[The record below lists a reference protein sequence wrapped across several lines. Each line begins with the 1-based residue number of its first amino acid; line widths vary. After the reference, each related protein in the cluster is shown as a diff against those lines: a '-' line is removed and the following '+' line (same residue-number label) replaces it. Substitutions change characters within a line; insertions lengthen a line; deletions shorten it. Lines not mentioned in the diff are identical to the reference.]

1 MKVLISGGGIA
12 GLTLAFWLHRHGHE
26 PFIVERSPRL
36 REDGYMIDFFG
47 PGYGASEKMG
57 LLSYIEGIHY
67 QIPSLSFIDSR
78 GKEKFSLQ
86 YAALR
91 KNLFGGRHFNF
102 MRGDL
107 ENLLYARIEDRAQ
120 MSFGTTV
127 ESFQQDGSQVHA
139 RLTDGTSGSFDLLVG
154 ADGAHSHIRELA
166 FGGQQSFSRSL
177 GYLAAAFIVDEPALW
192 GDLRDAFYTLTVPE
206 RQVAVYPVHGGR
218 LATFFIHKSH
228 RLGGGFGAESAKQEL
243 REVYGGM
250 GWIVPELLERV
261 PSGSEL
267 YFDEVTQIEM
277 PSWSLGRVALVGD
290 ACQCVS
296 PLAGQGASLAVAGA
310 YVLAEE
316 LAVARKGDIA
326 GALARYESR
335 LRPSVE
341 RTQRAGRRFAK
352 WFVPDTRARLGVRN
366 AIMRV
371 GTSSLASL
379 VLRRRFSLVD
389 ELEC

>member
-1 MKVLISGGGIA
+1 
-12 GLTLAFWLHRHGHE
+12 
-26 PFIVERSPRL
+26 
-36 REDGYMIDFFG
+36 
-47 PGYGASEKMG
+47 MG
-57 LLSYIEGIHY
+57 LLSDIEGIHY
-67 QIPSLSFIDSR
+67 QIPSLSFIDAR
-78 GKEKFSLQ
+78 GKEKFSLK

-91 KNLFGGRHFNF
+91 KNLFGGHHFNF

-107 ENLLYARIEDRAQ
+107 ENLLHSRIEDWVQ
-120 MSFGTTV
+120 LSFGTTV

-154 ADGAHSHIRELA
+154 ADGVHSHIRELA
-166 FGGQQSFSRSL
+166 FGGERSFSRSL
-177 GYLAAAFIVDEPALW
+177 GYLAAAFIVDETALW
-192 GDLRDAFYTLTVPE
+192 GGFRDAFYTLTVPE

-228 RLGGGFGAESAKQEL
+228 RMAGGFGAESAGREL

-250 GWIVPELLERV
+250 CWIVPELLERV

-267 YFDEVTQIEM
+267 YFDVVTQIEM
-277 PSWSLGRVALVGD
+277 PSWSVGRVALVGD

-316 LAVARKGDIA
+316 LAAARKGEIA
-326 GALARYESR
+326 GALARYERR
-335 LRPSVE
+335 LRPSVQ
-341 RTQRAGRRFAK
+341 RTQRAGRRFAR
-352 WFVPDTRARLGVRN
+352 WFIPDTRTRLRVRD

>member
-1 MKVLISGGGIA
+1 MNVLISGGGIA
-12 GLTLAFWLHRHGHE
+12 GLTLAFWLHRHGHR

-36 REDGYMIDFFG
+36 REEGYMIDFFG
-47 PGYGASEKMG
+47 PGYGASERMG
-57 LLSYIEGIHY
+57 ILSDIEGIHY

-78 GKEKFSLQ
+78 GNERFSLE

-107 ENLLYARIEDRAQ
+107 ETLLYSRIEDRVRL
-120 MSFGTTV
+120 SFGTTV

-139 RLTDGTSGSFDLLVG
+139 RFTDGTSGSFDLLVG
-154 ADGAHSHIRELA
+154 ADGVHSHIRELA
-166 FGGQQSFSRSL
+166 FGGERSLSRSL
-177 GYLAAAFIVDEPALW
+177 GYFAAAFTVDEPALW
-192 GDLRDAFYTLTVPE
+192 GGFRDAFYTLTVRE

-228 RLGGGFGAESAKQEL
+228 RMPGGFGAESARREL
-243 REVYGGM
+243 HEVYGGM
-250 GWIVPELLERV
+250 GWIVPTLLERI

-277 PSWSLGRVALVGD
+277 PSWSVGRVALVGD

-316 LAVARKGDIA
+316 LAAARKGEIA

-335 LRPSVE
+335 LRPNVE

-352 WFVPDTRARLGVRN
+352 WFIPDTRTRLRVRD

-389 ELEC
+389 ELKC